1 MFRLVTMLWL
11 MLFFSF
17 SALADYDEG
26 VSAYE
31 KANYGL
37 ALKAFE
43 QSAKAGHTDAQ
54 TYLGVMYEL
63 GQGVKMDYEKA
74 LMWYRKAAA
83 EKNPTAEYNLGQMYF
98 YGRGVKEDQ
107 KQAVVW

>member
-43 QSAKAGHTDAQ
+43 QSAKAGHTDAVSYTHLDVYKRQ
-54 TYLGVMYEL
+54 ILSCALLWRTSPQSAVMCVY
-63 GQGVKMDYEKA
+63 A
-74 LMWYRKAAA
+74 R
-83 EKNPTAEYNLGQMYF
+83 
-98 YGRGVKEDQ
+98 
-107 KQAVVW
+107 